1 MHAKLI
7 VARVLNPC
15 LRGLHA
21 KRGAALQRAVTAVLL
36 GGALSLSSIALA
48 MAGAV
53 GLRHR
58 VKSVDRLLGNGGLQ
72 DARTSIYGG
81 LAHLW
86 LCGLPQV
93 LLVVDWS
100 DLTPDQRWHWLR
112 ASVAWR

>member
-72 DARTSIYGG
+72 DARTEPVSM
-81 LAHLW
+81 A
-86 LCGLPQV
+86 
-93 LLVVDWS
+93 
-100 DLTPDQRWHWLR
+100 
-112 ASVAWR
+112 AWRICGCADYPRCCW